1 MSKYDL
7 NLKLKVAK
15 EYELGN
21 SANDLSKKYNIK
33 TATIENWI
41 QQYKSFGEEG
51 LKKSMSKTK
60 YSGEFKL
67 SVIQYRQ
74 IHGLSYRETAEHF
87 NIKNGSIIANWQRAY
102 QEKGIDG
109 LFSKVGRP
117 RKSGESNVKIKNP
130 RNLKNNRIRKRR
142 IDSIKTREYVS

>member
-7 NLKLKVAK
+7 NLQLKVAK

-67 SVIQYRQ
+67 SVNNIDKYMVFHTEKQQ
-74 IHGLSYRETAEHF
+74 SILISKMDPSSSIGRELTKKKGQMGCFQKLEDLE
-87 NIKNGSIIANWQRAY
+87 S
-102 QEKGIDG
+102 QE
-109 LFSKVGRP
+109 
-117 RKSGESNVKIKNP
+117 NP
-130 RNLKNNRIRKRR
+130 
-142 IDSIKTREYVS
+142 T